1 MRLCF
6 FYFIFLSAVTMA
18 DPFYA
23 KDTSQEQPQIAKDQD
38 ELTACT
44 PIDKVNEINL
54 ATDFDKLQL
63 IGIIQIDDKI
73 RAIFLDDKKQLI
85 DLYPNDYLSHSF
97 IQIKEIDFKSVRYI
111 HWQKTENCQ
120 SPKLFTLKF

>member
-1 MRLCF
+1 
-6 FYFIFLSAVTMA
+6 MA
-18 DPFYA
+18 DPFYPKENA
-23 KDTSQEQPQIAKDQD
+23 QDQPQTAQNQ
-38 ELTACT
+38 EEVTACMPT
-44 PIDKVNEINL
+44 DKVNEINL
-54 ATDFDKLQL
+54 TTDFDKLQL

-85 DLYPNDYLSHSF
+85 DLYPDDYLSHSF

-111 HWQKTENCQ
+111 HLQKTENCQ

>member
-1 MRLCF
+1 
-6 FYFIFLSAVTMA
+6 MA

-23 KDTSQEQPQIAKDQD
+23 KDNAQDQPHTAKDQNKT
-38 ELTACT
+38 TACMPT
-44 PIDKVNEINL
+44 DKVNEINL
-54 ATDFDKLQL
+54 TTDFDKLQL

-85 DLYPNDYLSHSF
+85 DLYPDDYLSHSF